1 MCHETEEWCKM
12 WGGTDLFFEKW
23 YEKSDKFWSYFLK
36 SENFHF
42 NGLLLIKVHN
52 DWITGKL
59 CVITLKNDTKFE
71 KELTCPLKNVMKNFV
86 NFYPTLES
94 LKICI
99 LMDSF
104 WSKYIIFELKY
115 YRRVMCHDTD
125 RWCIISRNIGW
136 WFKKWHK
143 EFD

>member
-23 YEKSDKFWSYFLK
+23 YEKSDKFWPSFQK
-36 SENFHF
+36 FENFHF
-42 NGLLLIKVHN
+42 HGLLLIKVHN

-71 KELTCPLKNVMKNFV
+71 EELTCPLENVMKNFV
-86 NFYPTLES
+86 NFCPTFES

-115 YRRVMCHDTD
+115 YRSVMCHDTD
-125 RWCIISRNIGW
+125 RWCII
-136 WFKKWHK
+136 
-143 EFD
+143 